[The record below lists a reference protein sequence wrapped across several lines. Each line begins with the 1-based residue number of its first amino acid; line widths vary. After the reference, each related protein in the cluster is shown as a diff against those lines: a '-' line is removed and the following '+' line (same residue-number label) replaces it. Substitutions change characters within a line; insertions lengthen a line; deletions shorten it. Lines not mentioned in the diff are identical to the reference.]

1 LYSAACFE
9 EINFWHQ
16 YVVLLLMAY
25 FVRGM
30 GQKAGKN
37 LRKSDIKRAVP
48 AKMEHFTVFI

>member
-1 LYSAACFE
+1 M
-9 EINFWHQ
+9 
-16 YVVLLLMAY
+16 LLLMAY

-48 AKMEHFTVFI
+48 AKIEHFTVFI